1 MRLSFPAF
9 RLGKTNSEEHDNT
22 TAMVRVMT
30 EDEDERRMRV
40 RVIVRDVNSYGQ
52 RDTLDRYQMAGCA
65 KRLVQS

>member
-1 MRLSFPAF
+1 
-9 RLGKTNSEEHDNT
+9 
-22 TAMVRVMT
+22 MVRVMT

>member
-22 TAMVRVMT
+22 TAMVRAMT

>member
-1 MRLSFPAF
+1 VRLSFPAF

-22 TAMVRVMT
+22 TAMVRAMT